1 MLKSII
7 EKLNTIAPCYSLET
21 FNIDVALLN
30 PIFLCVEIDEKETIG
45 RSSFIPLS
53 IYLFFP
59 LDAQVIQTKTKNAII
74 KMLHKRKLKKK
85 ESEGFFWIEF
95 ERATSSHV
103 EKTVKKRYIHLFF
116 RIPAV

>member
-7 EKLNTIAPCYSLET
+7 EKLNTIAPCYSEEA
-21 FNIDVALLN
+21 FIVDVALLH
-30 PIFLCVEIDEKETIG
+30 PIFLYVEIDEKETIG

-53 IYLFFP
+53 IYLYFP

-85 ESEGFFWIEF
+85 ESEGFIWIEF

-103 EKTVKKRYIHLFF
+103 DKTVRKRYIHLFF

>member
-21 FNIDVALLN
+21 FNM
-30 PIFLCVEIDEKETIG
+30 EIDEKKTIG

-59 LDAQVIQTKTKNAII
+59 VDAQVIQTKTKNAII
-74 KMLHKRKLKKK
+74 KKLHKRKLKKK
-85 ESEGFFWIEF
+85 ESEGFFWIEL

>member
-7 EKLNTIAPCYSLET
+7 EKLSTIAPCCSLET

-74 KMLHKRKLKKK
+74 KMVHKRKLKKK

-103 EKTVKKRYIHLFF
+103 DKTVRKRYIHLFF